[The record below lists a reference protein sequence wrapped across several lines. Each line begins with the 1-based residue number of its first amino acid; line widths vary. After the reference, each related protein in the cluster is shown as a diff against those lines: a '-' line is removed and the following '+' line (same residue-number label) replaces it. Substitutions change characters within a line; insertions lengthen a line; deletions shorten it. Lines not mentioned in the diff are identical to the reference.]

1 MIMATCIIK
10 LFRNGIFLQQT
21 SRFGKI
27 AEIMIQKKYHF
38 TNPPISTTK
47 YDLWDS
53 NNHQRIEVKFSTVRE
68 KNEKKITETTIVNQC
83 LVAKF
88 QNKPIVYR
96 DCELK
101 CFDRNIE
108 QVKTDEFDLLYY
120 GLFFW
125 DKILIFRVDS
135 KNISA
140 IPGWSSKMHREKA
153 VDYTAG
159 QFHITNDNVQHH
171 IENYL
176 IDTLTYKQLYELVTP
191 YENMRVLLGALLK
204 EIKRIWKH

>member
-1 MIMATCIIK
+1 MIVAKSIIK

-21 SRFGKI
+21 SRFGRI

-38 TNPPISTTK
+38 SKPPVKTTK
-47 YDLWDS
+47 YDLWDG
-53 NNHQRIEVKFSTVRE
+53 NVNQRIEVKFSTVRE
-68 KNEKKITETTIVNQC
+68 KNNERITESTIVNQC

-88 QNKPIVYR
+88 QNKPIAYAHR
-96 DCELK
+96 ELK

-108 QVKTDEFDLLYY
+108 QVKTGEFDILYY

-125 DKILIFRVDS
+125 DKILIFRIDTAG
-135 KNISA
+135 ISA
-140 IPGWSSKMHREKA
+140 IPGWSSKMHRGKA
-153 VDYTAG
+153 NKYIEG

-171 IENYL
+171 IDNYL

-191 YENMRVLLGALLK
+191 YENMRVLLDALLK
-204 EIKRIWKH
+204 EVKRIWKH